1 MLFFD
6 REKVP
11 IRYLNQTSVF
21 ICIMPVHR
29 ERREKEDLLD
39 VFSMEDQE
47 HKAVETFVIL
57 NNIDASQSE
66 AE

>member
-1 MLFFD
+1 
-6 REKVP
+6 
-11 IRYLNQTSVF
+11 
-21 ICIMPVHR
+21 MPVHR

-47 HKAVETFVIL
+47 HKAVEMFVIL